1 MSLMHNQYGIGQR
14 VSHPHIQCSMYLYCA
29 YLCVLEDLC
38 MVVLIYNTHT
48 HTHTHTHTESRGA
61 VDTFSVNWYGESNW
75 NSWTTV
81 VHLPGVGNNLVTWLN
96 VWCSVVL
103 FARG

>member
-14 VSHPHIQCSMYLYCA
+14 VLHSHIQCSMYLYCA

-38 MVVLIYNTHT
+38 MVVLIYKTHT
-48 HTHTHTHTESRGA
+48 HTQSRGA
-61 VDTFSVNWYGESNW
+61 VDTFSVDWHGESNW
-75 NSWTTV
+75 SSWTTV
-81 VHLPGVGNNLVTWLN
+81 VHLPGVANNLVTWLN
-96 VWCSVVL
+96 VWCSVAL